1 MGIRGLFRGLLG
13 GLAAALCA
21 LPAHAD
27 DWIYVQRQNGVRSFT
42 DVKPVEGSYT
52 RIAKQGRKTASA
64 SCLGLTEASM
74 QKRHELY
81 KPAIRKHAQAHGL
94 APELVSAVMR
104 VESCYDRRAVSRSGA
119 RGLMQLMPA
128 TALQLGVND
137 SFDPEQNIAAGVR
150 YLAQM
155 LARFNHKL
163 ELGLAAYNAGP
174 EAVAAYDGVPPY
186 PETVSY
192 ITRIRKLYQP
202 ATKAPT

>member
-1 MGIRGLFRGLLG
+1 MGIRGLFRGLAL
-13 GLAAALCA
+13 GLATALCA
-21 LPAHAD
+21 PPALAD
-27 DWIYVQRQNGVRSFT
+27 DWIYVQRQHGVRSFS
-42 DVKPVEGSYT
+42 DMKPVEGSYT
-52 RIAKQGRKTASA
+52 RIAKQGRHTASA

-74 QKRHELY
+74 QKRASLY
-81 KPAIRKHAQAHGL
+81 TTTIHKHAQAHGL

-137 SFDPEQNIAAGVR
+137 SFDPEQNIGAGVR

-155 LARFNHKL
+155 LARFNNKL
-163 ELGLAAYNAGP
+163 DLGLAAYNAGP

-192 ITRIRKLYQP
+192 VTRIRKLYKP
-202 ATKAPT
+202 ANKQT